1 MQYSYLELIA
11 ICIARFGLS
20 LIEARRTTLV
30 DFDIYSTAYR
40 LKTFEKAN
48 DMHHQAWLNSQVQS
62 TNKQGK
68 PVYRTFKKFF
78 DYEAEFIR
86 SLRPYEQ
93 TKRTV
98 VTLED
103 SNQRL
108 QDFLK
113 KGGK

>member
-1 MQYSYLELIA
+1 MEYSYLELIA

-20 LIEARRTTLV
+20 LTEARRTTLV

-48 DMHHQAWLNSQVQS
+48 DMHHQAWLNNQVKSVTRQ
-62 TNKQGK
+62 NK

-78 DYEAEFIR
+78 DYETEFRR
-86 SLRPYEQ
+86 SLRPYENVKQ
-93 TKRTV
+93 KV

-108 QDFLK
+108 QNFLK
-113 KGGK
+113 ERR